1 MQIDDDNKVK
11 RLTFSRFQVH
21 SVRDD
26 VLQLHQ
32 FQLDRICAAE
42 SGGRRRSLVV
52 DDDVGGRRRWGGA
65 RPIVVAAAA
74 ARGWSP
80 CRVLA
85 DQLPSAAPEHH
96 HQGPRLVPFCRGPTS
111 EKSIMSRYIYL
122 DLGSLL
128 QIFIANPSLN
138 SLVRFHLLADDLLIS
153 WRKMLL
159 QSDEGEDAVE

>member
-1 MQIDDDNKVK
+1 MGNVWELKYLPPF
-11 RLTFSRFQVH
+11 LTLALVAVTTAFSRFQVH

-74 ARGWSP
+74 ARG
-80 CRVLA
+80 
-85 DQLPSAAPEHH
+85 
-96 HQGPRLVPFCRGPTS
+96 
-111 EKSIMSRYIYL
+111 
-122 DLGSLL
+122 
-128 QIFIANPSLN
+128 
-138 SLVRFHLLADDLLIS
+138 
-153 WRKMLL
+153 
-159 QSDEGEDAVE
+159 